1 MLPVSVWSDEV
12 DLNLKMIQSGQVPG
26 RSDEHP
32 AHAVHYEPPAGYG
45 LDVELYRDPELRKR
59 ARDIR
64 GRLERIDFH
73 VLLYTT
79 QGRYEHM
86 VDFEPFECRAGSLL
100 LLRPGQ
106 IHRFGDIE
114 KFRGWLLIF
123 RAELLPPNAASLDF
137 NLASLLESLPTHV
150 AIARRTREAIEQT
163 LQRMAVDAE
172 GPASAARN
180 ALLLSQM
187 QSVITRVCL
196 ESETLASP
204 PGDKITIERFQ
215 RFRAAVEREHHRW
228 HSVRS
233 YARHLGCSERS
244 LTRAARA
251 ITAKTAKAYLSER
264 IVLEAKRLLAHTTS
278 PVAHIS
284 DQLGFDE
291 PTNFTKFFR
300 NTAGVTPGAFRR
312 QQPSLAAETGP
323 KRRPPAR

>member
-1 MLPVSVWSDEV
+1 MVPVSVCPDEV
-12 DLNLKMIQSGQVPG
+12 DPILKMIQIGQVPK
-26 RSDEHP
+26 RPNEHP

-79 QGRYEHM
+79 RGGYQHV
-86 VDFEPFECRAGSLL
+86 VDFEPFQCRAGSLL

-106 IHRFGDIE
+106 IHRFGNIE
-114 KFRGWLLIF
+114 NLRGWLLIF
-123 RAELLPPNAASLDF
+123 RAELLPPNAANLDF
-137 NLASLLESLPTHV
+137 NLASELESLPTHV
-150 AIARRTREAIEQT
+150 TVAPRTRASIEET
-163 LQRMAVDAE
+163 LQRMAADAK

-187 QSVITRVCL
+187 QSVMTRVYL
-196 ESETLASP
+196 ESEASASP

-251 ITAKTAKAYLSER
+251 ITAKSAKEYLSER
-264 IVLEAKRLLAHTTS
+264 IVLEAKRLLAHTTA
-278 PVAHIS
+278 PVARIS
-284 DQLGFDE
+284 DELGFDE
-291 PTNFTKFFR
+291 PTNFIKFFR

-312 QQPSLAAETGP
+312 RQQGISAA
-323 KRRPPAR
+323 